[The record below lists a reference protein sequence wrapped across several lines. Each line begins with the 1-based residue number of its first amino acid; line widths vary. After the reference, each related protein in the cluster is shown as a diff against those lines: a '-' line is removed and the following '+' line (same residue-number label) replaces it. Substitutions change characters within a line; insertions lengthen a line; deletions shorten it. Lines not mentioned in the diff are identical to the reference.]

1 MKKKELTRGWGKE
14 KGLSVSGEECKP
26 PKGCTYNLRPEKTIY
41 AIDGM
46 RQRENVSGVGD
57 FTLLSLITKNHA

>member
-1 MKKKELTRGWGKE
+1 M
-14 KGLSVSGEECKP
+14 SGEECKP
-26 PKGCTYNLRPEKTIY
+26 PKGCAYNLRPEKTIY

-57 FTLLSLITKNHA
+57 FTLLSLITKNYA

>member
-1 MKKKELTRGWGKE
+1 MKKRELTRGLGKE
-14 KGLSVSGEECKP
+14 KGLSTRGEKFKP
-26 PKGCTYNLRPEKTIY
+26 SEGCAYDLRPEKKIY

-46 RQRENVSGVGD
+46 RQRENVSGIGD